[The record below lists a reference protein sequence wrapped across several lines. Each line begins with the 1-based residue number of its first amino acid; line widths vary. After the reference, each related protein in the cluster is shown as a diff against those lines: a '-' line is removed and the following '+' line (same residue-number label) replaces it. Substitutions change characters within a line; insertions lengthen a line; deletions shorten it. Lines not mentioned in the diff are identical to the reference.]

1 MALGLWTPRGER
13 SDGTQWNKA
22 RIAQLD
28 DVLLRTLR
36 SGGSSRVPVRRGR
49 RNPRSPPPSLPAA
62 GGQRCGPGE
71 EEEGGSRAR
80 RSGPTEGAGD
90 PPGPGART
98 WPRKWVAGSGERRGS
113 AWPGSSALSRSAA
126 PRNAPRPRA
135 PRSAARGGAMARGG
149 GGKAGSLK
157 DKLDGNE
164 LDLSL
169 CDLSEVPVR
178 ELVSGWREGRCR
190 LVPPPPPRGFG
201 ESCEPRPGVAE
212 LGCGLVRWPR
222 GLRLP
227 LARGCKRRNCAFRLY
242 SQDAESRPRKEQA
255 PGGS

>member
-1 MALGLWTPRGER
+1 MQKRR
-13 SDGTQWNKA
+13 QKKNKCGTWLMDTTRRTKWNKA

-190 LVPPPPPRGFG
+190 LVPPPP
-201 ESCEPRPGVAE
+201 AQ
-212 LGCGLVRWPR
+212 
-222 GLRLP
+222 GLRGELRAAAGGGRAGLRVGEVAARFAPP
-227 LARGCKRRNCAFRLY
+227 LSERLQAQELCLSALQPGC
-242 SQDAESRPRKEQA
+242 
-255 PGGS
+255 